1 MTMGR
6 RLKHHVERLN
16 AVVDWFVPAELKQS
30 PGTLQAVRMF
40 LLSHLLGPILGHTIT
55 FSMLA
60 LRGEADAAWWVLFGA
75 ITAFW
80 PFAFVLRLTGWY
92 VPLSLLSI
100 QNLMFCIFWGCYH
113 YGGIGSPFVPWLV
126 TVPLLGF
133 FYLPGRSTRIAVVM
147 LIVANLAVFYG
158 VYEVFGFRETVV
170 GDGLVILGLISTF
183 SASAYVSMMAL
194 YFASIVYSQGDLER
208 EIARHEAT
216 ERQLRDAAAAARRAL
231 AAKSDFLAKMSHEL
245 KNPLNAVIGYSEILI
260 EDSDETQVQKRQ
272 DLDSIRGAGH
282 RLLGLIDS
290 LLELSKLEAGKAE
303 LHVEQFDLARLVDK
317 LVSQS
322 RPALEAGGNEV
333 VVQALP
339 AGRIA
344 CDLHK
349 LERVLEVL
357 LSNAA
362 KFTQNGRIT
371 LSARIQDGSCTVSI
385 ADTGVGIGRDRMA
398 HLFETMGTSD
408 EETSSRYDDE
418 VRLGLPLAYRYCRL
432 MGGDLSVESR
442 AGQGTTVV
450 VSLPTQ
456 PRGADE
462 PAGEAER
469 HPPATFRNRSAR
481 SARAESRVP
490 HTAESGAR
498 R

>member
-1 MTMGR
+1 MAMER
-6 RLKHHVERLN
+6 RLKHCVERLN
-16 AVVDWFVPAELKQS
+16 EVVDWFVPAELRRS

-55 FSMLA
+55 LSMLV

-80 PFAFVLRLTGWY
+80 PFALALRLTGWY

-113 YGGIGSPFVPWLV
+113 YGGISSPIMPWLV

-133 FYLPGRSTRIAVVM
+133 FYLPARSTRIAVVA
-147 LIVANLAVFYG
+147 LIVANLAIFYG
-158 VYEVFGFRETVV
+158 VYEVFGFKETVV
-170 GDGLVILGLISTF
+170 GNGLVILGLISTL

-194 YFASIVYSQGDLER
+194 YFASIVYSQGELER
-208 EIARHEAT
+208 EIACHEET
-216 ERQLRDAAAAARRAL
+216 ERKLRDATALAQRAL

-260 EDSDETQVQKRQ
+260 EDSDETNVQKRR
-272 DLDSIRGAGH
+272 DLDSIRDAGR

-303 LHVEQFDLARLVDK
+303 VRIGELDLDRLVETI
-317 LVSQS
+317 VSKS
-322 RPALEAGGNEV
+322 RPSLEAAGNEV
-333 VVQALP
+333 IIQALP
-339 AGRIA
+339 AGRMA
-344 CDLHK
+344 CDSQK
-349 LERVLEVL
+349 LERVIEGL

-371 LSARIQDGSCTVSI
+371 ISTTIQDSACTVAI
-385 ADTGVGIGRDRMA
+385 ADTGIGIGQDRMSS
-398 HLFETMGTSD
+398 LFATMGTSD

-432 MGGDLSVESR
+432 MGGDLTVESR
-442 AGQGTTVV
+442 PGQGTTAV
-450 VSLPTQ
+450 VSLPRW
-456 PRGADE
+456 PRAPSEPADE
-462 PAGEAER
+462 AGRQA
-469 HPPATFRNRSAR
+469 HALFRNRSAR
-481 SARAESRVP
+481 SRRAAPRVP
-490 HTAESGAR
+490 YTADSGER
-498 R
+498 T